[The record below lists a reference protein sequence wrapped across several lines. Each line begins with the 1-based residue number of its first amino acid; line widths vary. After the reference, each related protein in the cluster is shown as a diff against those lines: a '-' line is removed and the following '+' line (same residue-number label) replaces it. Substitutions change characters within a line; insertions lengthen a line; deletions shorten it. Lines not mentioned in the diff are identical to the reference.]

1 MKRGTEMQFIKI
13 DKEFQ
18 NLLRPLTD
26 EEFKSLEDSIK
37 QDGCLRPIE
46 LWNGFIADGHN
57 RYTICIKN
65 GIPFEQADVTEKFE
79 TKSDVMKWIVQNQR
93 ARQTGRQLS
102 KTELVEM
109 ALAVE
114 KQVAVEAEAK
124 MLSGKK
130 DPTTNF
136 GEGDRHKRESVTKA
150 AESIGVSAQ
159 TYRDMKLVTEKGS
172 EEQIER
178 MNEGG
183 RGNAP
188 STIAGEIRGEKTA
201 GIRKC
206 KVCGEILTEEN
217 MFPSDIKRHVLFCKK
232 CRSERSRKQAR
243 VSSDKYEN
251 MLIENDK
258 NYHMDFKDLE
268 EEIVNIVSSAMDS
281 VFSSL
286 NNYKQQGITVTEKS
300 IEEIRQKFSM
310 LIQTMKEMEEQ
321 NAQTK
326 SETH

>member
-1 MKRGTEMQFIKI
+1 MQFIKI

-18 NLLRPLTD
+18 NLLRPLTA

-46 LWNGFIADGHN
+46 LWNGYIADGHN
-57 RYTICIKN
+57 RYSICIKN
-65 GIPFEQADVTEKFE
+65 GIRFDQVDVTDKFE

-109 ALAVE
+109 AQAVE
-114 KQVAVEAEAK
+114 KQVAVEAEVK
-124 MLSGKK
+124 MLTGKK

-172 EEQIER
+172 DEQIER
-178 MNEGG
+178 MNKGG

-188 STIAGEIRGEKTA
+188 SAIAREIKGP
-201 GIRKC
+201 
-206 KVCGEILTEEN
+206 KVKET
-217 MFPSDIKRHVLFCKK
+217 FK
-232 CRSERSRKQAR
+232 CRECGKLFPVSEAHKRENGKTDNLCKPCKNKLDRAAEERKR
-243 VSSDKYEN
+243 
-251 MLIENDK
+251 
-258 NYHMDFKDLE
+258 LE
-268 EEIVNIVSSAMDS
+268 GTEGFYVESVEEKVWSPDEVIAQLERD
-281 VFSSL
+281 FSSYL
-286 NNYKQQGITVTEKS
+286 DGLKLELDVHKKEIESHEETVDKAIDRFVE
-300 IEEIRQKFSM
+300 M
-310 LIQTMKEMEEQ
+310 LTAVKGVYR
-321 NAQTK
+321 
-326 SETH
+326 